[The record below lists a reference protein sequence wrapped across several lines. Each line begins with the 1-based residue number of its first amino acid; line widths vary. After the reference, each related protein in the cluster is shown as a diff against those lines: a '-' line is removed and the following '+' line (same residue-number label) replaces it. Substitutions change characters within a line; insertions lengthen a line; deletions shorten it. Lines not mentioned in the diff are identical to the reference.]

1 MTISGVKT
9 WMGNAARGMRSAA
22 AGLGSAARSVGAGVG
37 TGARAARRLAHRAT
51 NASGAGRSGL
61 ANLIELHTVNHASD
75 ALVAV
80 GLAGTLFFGV
90 PVDQARG
97 RVALYLLITMA
108 PFAVVAPLIGP
119 ALDRMRSGRRYA
131 LAGTM
136 LARGLLCWAMAS
148 AVLSRDT
155 VTLFPAAFGVLVLT
169 KAYNISRT
177 AVVPRV
183 LPSQISL
190 VSANARMTLAGTVGA
205 GIAVAVG
212 TGLAALAGPAWVL
225 RVTTVVFLAGTA
237 LAVRL
242 PSRVDSAEDARDA
255 EDTGETLP
263 RPGRARLGPIVVE
276 ALGANAALR
285 AFSGFLIL
293 YLAFLL
299 RTAGFPGIPQ
309 AVALG
314 TLVVLAGAG
323 GLVGT
328 SIGAW
333 ARSRAPEVL
342 VLITL
347 GLATA
352 VAALSAWLYGFIAL
366 AVVATVAGLGQAL
379 GKLGLDA
386 LIQRDVTEHVRSSA
400 FARSETL
407 LQLSWVVGGGLGLG
421 LSLVPNGTLGLAL
434 AAAGLATALAA
445 LMAGRIRRPRRMR
458 HADPA
463 HETPPPAGRP
473 DTDRPDDAPW
483 TRPA

>member
-1 MTISGVKT
+1 MTSSGTKT
-9 WMGNAARGMRSAA
+9 RIANVRRV
-22 AGLGSAARSVGAGVG
+22 LGSAARWSGSAARGVGAGVNSG
-37 TGARAARRLAHRAT
+37 GRAVGRAAHRAT
-51 NASGAGRSGL
+51 NASGAGRTGL
-61 ANLIELHTVNHASD
+61 ANLIELHTVNHAAD
-75 ALVAV
+75 ALVAI

-108 PFAVVAPLIGP
+108 PFVVVAPLIGP

-205 GIAVAVG
+205 GIAAALG
-212 TGLAALAGPAWVL
+212 AGLAALAGPAWVL
-225 RVTTVVFLAGTA
+225 RVTTLVFLAGTA

-242 PSRVDSAEDARDA
+242 PSRVDSSADAGDGAATEEIPAEGAGTRA
-255 EDTGETLP
+255 
-263 RPGRARLGPIVVE
+263 GRIRLGPVVVE
-276 ALGANAALR
+276 ALCANAALR

-299 RTAGFPGIPQ
+299 RTEGFAGVPQ
-309 AVALG
+309 TVALG
-314 TLVVLAGAG
+314 GLVVIAGTG
-323 GLVGT
+323 GFVGT
-328 SIGAW
+328 GIGAW
-333 ARSRAPEVL
+333 ARSRAPELLVL
-342 VLITL
+342 VTL

-352 VAALSAWLYGFIAL
+352 VTAVSAWLYGLVAL
-366 AVVATVAGLGQAL
+366 GAVAAVAGLAQAL

-386 LIQRDVTEHVRSSA
+386 LIQRDVRESVRSSA
-400 FARSETL
+400 FARSETV
-407 LQLSWVVGGGLGLG
+407 LQVAWVAGGGVGLA

-434 AAAGLATALAA
+434 AAAGLACALAVLLA
-445 LMAGRIRRPRRMR
+445 ARRHRPRPAPADRTHDGRDSSSTRIRLV
-458 HADPA
+458 
-463 HETPPPAGRP
+463 
-473 DTDRPDDAPW
+473 
-483 TRPA
+483 